1 MYVHFLFISTFFQLA
16 ESDITAQTQQTLAKI
31 EKLLAEV
38 GTDKS
43 RILESR
49 IWVRDIVRD
58 FASMNAVW
66 NGWVDPEAKGVRY
79 CVESPMARPNILV
92 EIQVVAA
99 A

>member
-1 MYVHFLFISTFFQLA
+1 MSHFSFQLA
-16 ESDITAQTQQTLAKI
+16 ESDITEQTKQTLAKV
-31 EKLLAEV
+31 ETLLAKA

-58 FASMNAVW
+58 FAPMNAVW
-66 NGWVDPEAKGVRY
+66 NAWVDPEAKGTRY